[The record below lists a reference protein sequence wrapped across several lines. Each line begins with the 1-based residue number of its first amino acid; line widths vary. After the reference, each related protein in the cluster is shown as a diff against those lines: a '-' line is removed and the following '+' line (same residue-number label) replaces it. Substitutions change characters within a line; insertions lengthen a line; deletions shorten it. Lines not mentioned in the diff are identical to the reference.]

1 MSQECDAK
9 IVVLG
14 SAGVGKTSL
23 ALRFVQGTYR
33 SEQTSTIGASFLTK
47 RMLVDGWKIKLQI
60 WDTAGQERF
69 RSMAP
74 MYYRSAAAAILVYD
88 ITSAESFETMKGWF
102 NELNDKYQGNI
113 IIAISGN
120 KLDLE
125 SDRRV
130 NVEEAK
136 SYAQSIDAFWTETS
150 AKDNTGIEEMFSS
163 ICHQLIQKKK
173 SNGSIMGEE
182 GRTSL
187 PITQTVNNP
196 PPPGGCC

>member
-1 MSQECDAK
+1 
-9 IVVLG
+9 
-14 SAGVGKTSL
+14 
-23 ALRFVQGTYR
+23 
-33 SEQTSTIGASFLTK
+33 
-47 RMLVDGWKIKLQI
+47 
-60 WDTAGQERF
+60 
-69 RSMAP
+69 MAP

-113 IIAISGN
+113 IIAIAGN

-125 SDRRV
+125 HERRV
-130 NVEEAK
+130 NVEDAK

-163 ICHQLIQKKK
+163 ICQQLIQKKK
-173 SNGSIMGEE
+173 QSGSLTTDES
-182 GRTSL
+182 RSSL
-187 PITQTVNNP
+187 PLSQNNNQ

>member
-47 RMLVDGWKIKLQI
+47 RMIVEGWKIKLQI

-113 IIAISGN
+113 IIAIAGN

-125 SDRRV
+125 HERRV
-130 NVEEAK
+130 NVEDAK

-163 ICHQLIQKKK
+163 ICQQLIQKKK
-173 SNGSIMGEE
+173 QSGSLTTDES
-182 GRTSL
+182 RSSL
-187 PITQTVNNP
+187 PLSQNNNQ